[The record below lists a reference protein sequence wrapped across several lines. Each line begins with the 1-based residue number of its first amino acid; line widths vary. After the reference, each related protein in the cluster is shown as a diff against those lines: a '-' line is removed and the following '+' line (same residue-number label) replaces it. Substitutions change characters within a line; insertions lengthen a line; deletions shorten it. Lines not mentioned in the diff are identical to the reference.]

1 MNLIE
6 NYIQPGYQ
14 IRKLSRQE
22 VPFEYDG
29 KGFVSFDGLVDCYGN
44 IQKVHK
50 IFAIEQWE
58 DVKKQG
64 YYLAQKIQ
72 LTKSKRE
79 GNTTMASNRLE
90 DLRR

>member
-14 IRKLSRQE
+14 IRKWSRQD
-22 VPFEYDG
+22 VPFEYDC

-50 IFAIEQWE
+50 IFSIEQWE
-58 DVKKQG
+58 KVKKQG
-64 YYLAQKIQ
+64 YYLA
-72 LTKSKRE
+72 
-79 GNTTMASNRLE
+79 
-90 DLRR
+90 

>member
-6 NYIQPGYQ
+6 NYIQPGFQ

-44 IQKVHK
+44 IRKVHK
-50 IFAIEQWE
+50 MFSIEQWE
-58 DVKKQG
+58 KVKKQG
-64 YYLAQKIQ
+64 YYLA
-72 LTKSKRE
+72 
-79 GNTTMASNRLE
+79 
-90 DLRR
+90 